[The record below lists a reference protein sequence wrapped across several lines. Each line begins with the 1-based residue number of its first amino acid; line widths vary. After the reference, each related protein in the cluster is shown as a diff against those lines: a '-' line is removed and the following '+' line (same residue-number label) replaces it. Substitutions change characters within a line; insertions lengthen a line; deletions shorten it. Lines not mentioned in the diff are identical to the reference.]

1 MTETATAPPLSNEIV
16 TLSSI
21 VDKLRPNLQD
31 YESLYKTI
39 HANPELS
46 HQESETA
53 ALIQRHLA
61 YLGDEF
67 DIRANI
73 GGHGLISILRN
84 GPGRT
89 LLLRA
94 DMDALPVKEKTGLKY
109 SSRRRKVDSH
119 GKETDVMHGQW
130 HPSHDLH
137 SGFP

>member
-1 MTETATAPPLSNEIV
+1 MESAKGSTLSNEAVSLKSLI
-16 TLSSI
+16 
-21 VDKLRPNLQD
+21 DKLRPNLQD

-61 YLGDEF
+61 HLSNEF
-67 DIRANI
+67 DIRTNI

-84 GPGRT
+84 GPGKT

-94 DMDALPVKEKTGLKY
+94 DIDALPVKERTGLEY
-109 SSRRRKVDSH
+109 ASQRKQVDSH
-119 GKETDVMHGQW
+119 GKETDVMHGK
-130 HPSHDLH
+130 
-137 SGFP
+137 